1 MSGIGVG
8 ATIDGRDPKSKT
20 ELREA
25 LRDRPAAV
33 EFYSTALV
41 GEHVNKRFTGETL
54 PEDVRLDVTGPNPYN
69 ARHWWANVELT
80 TSKGLRF
87 DSKKIP
93 AAKPATAA
101 GDGKPGAVKLTGLTF
116 NQVQALR
123 ETLTQADLENVTIT
137 PTTATFATDA
147 RTALHMVEEA
157 KDTAAAE
164 FGGTGHPVQS
174 LHAPIRK
181 LRALAGVA

>member
-8 ATIDGRDPKSKT
+8 ALIDGRDPRSKT
-20 ELREA
+20 ELRDA
-25 LRDRPAAV
+25 LRDRPDAV

-41 GEHVNKRFTGETL
+41 GEHVDKKFSGNEL
-54 PEDVRLDVTGPNPYN
+54 PADVRLDVTGPNPYN
-69 ARHWWANVELT
+69 ARHWWANVELST
-80 TSKGLRF
+80 GKGLRF
-87 DSKKIP
+87 DGKKPP

-101 GDGKPGAVKLTGLTF
+101 GDGTPGVVKLTGLTSS
-116 NQVQALR
+116 QSRALR

-137 PTTATFATDA
+137 STTATFTTDA

-157 KDTAAAE
+157 KSSAAAE

-181 LRALAGVA
+181 LQALAGVS